1 MQDLKELIDLS
12 LSGRR
17 GPVWFDIPLSFQYQ
31 SISPNESKISI
42 SAHANDS
49 QYRNNIQLGSFLNS
63 LTTSSRP
70 FVIIGGG
77 FPAYKKAAFISS
89 LESLEVPYAFT
100 YTSIGSSLS
109 ENAKFHSGVVGIAG
123 TCHANYLAF
132 HATIFYVWGPI
143 CQYQLRSQSSYQCRE
158 AVKSL
163 INIDINELE
172 NLEST
177 LIIFCIIPVMSWM
190 IISLKLLKV
199 DHLTSNGLI
208 SLINSINT

>member
-77 FPAYKKAAFISS
+77 FQLIKSSLYFIS
-89 LESLEVPYAFT
+89 
-100 YTSIGSSLS
+100 
-109 ENAKFHSGVVGIAG
+109 
-123 TCHANYLAF
+123 
-132 HATIFYVWGPI
+132 
-143 CQYQLRSQSSYQCRE
+143 R
-158 AVKSL
+158 
-163 INIDINELE
+163 
-172 NLEST
+172 
-177 LIIFCIIPVMSWM
+177 
-190 IISLKLLKV
+190 IS
-199 DHLTSNGLI
+199 
-208 SLINSINT
+208 